1 MKTNVKPYE
10 RKVAYYETDQ
20 MGIVHHS
27 NYIRWLEEAR
37 LYYLESLGL
46 SYAQMEADGIIIP
59 VLSAQCTYRKSF
71 TYGDTFKVNLRVIK
85 FNGVKMDF
93 EYEVYSDK
101 DTDLHSTGYTSHCF
115 LTKDMKPMSLK
126 SKFPELYSILEKEYL
141 APKEK

>member
-37 LYYLESLGL
+37 LHYLESLGL
-46 SYAQMEADGIIIP
+46 NYAQMESDGIVIP

-71 TYGDTFKVNLRVIK
+71 TYGDTFKIYLRVIK

-93 EYEVYSDK
+93 EYEIYSDK
-101 DTDLHSTGYTSHCF
+101 DDDLHSTGYTSHCF
-115 LTKDMKPMSLK
+115 LTEDMKPMSLK
-126 SKFPELYSILEKEYL
+126 LKHPELYALLYAELE
-141 APKEK
+141 ATRD